1 ELQKNFNAL
10 MKKKE
15 KITMVLSDAY
25 YQS

>member
-1 ELQKNFNAL
+1 NAL

>member
-1 ELQKNFNAL
+1 AL

>member
-1 ELQKNFNAL
+1 LQKNFNAL
-10 MKKKE
+10 MKKKK

>member
-1 ELQKNFNAL
+1 FNAL

>member
-1 ELQKNFNAL
+1 KNFNAL

>member
-1 ELQKNFNAL
+1 NFNAL

>member
-1 ELQKNFNAL
+1 QKNFNAL